1 MSMKITINR
10 KGLDQLLKNAK
21 EMEGAHQV
29 KLTDTLN
36 PEFVSSHSKFSDLED
51 LFAASGFKIDS
62 PEDFAAIPDDE
73 WDKFISENTDFTSW
87 EEMQRSGGIEY
98 MKAKLNKGL

>member
-21 EMEGAHQV
+21 EMEGTHQV

-36 PEFVSSHSKFSDLED
+36 AEFVSSHSKFSDLEA
-51 LFAASGFKIDS
+51 LFAGFGFKIDS
-62 PEDFAAIPDDE
+62 PEDFAAIPDED
-73 WDKFISENTDFTSW
+73 WDKFISENTDFSNW
-87 EEMQRSGGIEY
+87 EEMQRSAGTAY
-98 MKAKLNKGL
+98 MKAKLHKGV

>member
-10 KGLDQLLKNAK
+10 KGLDRLLKNAK

-29 KLTDTLN
+29 KLIDTLN
-36 PEFVSSHSKFSDLED
+36 PEFVSSHSKFSDLET

-87 EEMQRSGGIEY
+87 EEMQRSGGIKY

>member
-21 EMEGAHQV
+21 DLEGTHQV

-36 PEFVSSHSKFSDLED
+36 PEFVSSHSRFSDLEA

-62 PEDFAAIPDDE
+62 LEDFAAIPDDE

-87 EEMQRSGGIEY
+87 EEMQRSGGTAY
-98 MKAKLNKGL
+98 MKARLNKGL

>member
-21 EMEGAHQV
+21 ELEGTHQV
-29 KLTDTLN
+29 KLVEILN
-36 PEFVSSHSKFSDLED
+36 PEFVSSHSTFADLET

-62 PEDFAAIPDDE
+62 PDDFAAIPDDE
-73 WDKFISENTDFTSW
+73 WDKFILENTDFSSW
-87 EEMQRSGGIEY
+87 EEMQRSGGAAH
-98 MKAKLNKGL
+98 MKKRLNKDI

>member
-21 EMEGAHQV
+21 ELEGTHQV

-36 PEFVSSHSKFSDLED
+36 PGFVSSHSKFVDLEA
-51 LFAASGFKIDS
+51 LFAASGFKIDT

-73 WDKFISENTDFTSW
+73 WDKFISENTDFSNW
-87 EEMQRSGGIEY
+87 EEMQRSAGASY
-98 MKAKLNKGL
+98 MKAKLHKGL

>member
-21 EMEGAHQV
+21 EMEGTHQV

-36 PEFVSSHSKFSDLED
+36 PKFVSSHSKFSDLEA

-62 PEDFAAIPDDE
+62 LEDFAAIPDNE

-87 EEMQRSGGIEY
+87 EEMQRSGGTEY
-98 MKAKLNKGL
+98 MKAKLHKGL

>member
-21 EMEGAHQV
+21 EMEGTHEV

-36 PEFVSSHSKFSDLED
+36 PEFVSSHSKFSNLEA
-51 LFAASGFKIDS
+51 LFAASGFKTDS
-62 PEDFAAIPDDE
+62 REDFAAIPDDE
-73 WDKFISENTDFTSW
+73 WDKFISENTDFSSW
-87 EEMQRSGGIEY
+87 EEMQRVGGAAY
-98 MKAKLNKGL
+98 MKAKLHKGL

>member
-21 EMEGAHQV
+21 ELEGAHQV
-29 KLTDTLN
+29 KLVDILN
-36 PEFVSSHSKFSDLED
+36 PRFVSSHSKFADLEA
-51 LFAASGFKIDS
+51 LFAASGFKIDN
-62 PEDFAAIPDDE
+62 PDDFAAIPDDE

-87 EEMQRSGGIEY
+87 EEMQRSGGTAH
-98 MKAKLNKGL
+98 MKARLNKGL

>member
-21 EMEGAHQV
+21 EMEGTHQV
-29 KLTDTLN
+29 KLTDTLH
-36 PEFVSSHSKFSDLED
+36 PEFVSSHSKYSDLEA

-62 PEDFAAIPDDE
+62 LEDFAIIPDDE

-87 EEMQRSGGIEY
+87 EEMQRSGSTAY

>member
-21 EMEGAHQV
+21 EMEGTHQV

>member
-21 EMEGAHQV
+21 ELEGTHQV
-29 KLTDTLN
+29 KLTDSLN
-36 PEFVSSHSKFSDLED
+36 PEFVSSHSKFPDLEA

-62 PEDFAAIPDDE
+62 VEDFAAVPGDE
-73 WDKFISENTDFTSW
+73 LDKFISENTDFTSW
-87 EEMQRSGGIEY
+87 EEMLRSGSTAY
-98 MKAKLNKGL
+98 MKARLHKGL